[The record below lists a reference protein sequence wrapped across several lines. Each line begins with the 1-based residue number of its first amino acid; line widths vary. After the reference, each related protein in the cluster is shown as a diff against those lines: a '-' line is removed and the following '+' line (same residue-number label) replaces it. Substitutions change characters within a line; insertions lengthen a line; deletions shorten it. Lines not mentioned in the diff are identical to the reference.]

1 MVVVSDLIQPRLL
14 LFSFGMFFTIIICPL
29 QSRPA
34 ASLFF
39 HVSSLRRGVSRHSK
53 CLSLCRLQSAL
64 VFEQV
69 AINNASELNLNED
82 EAPAIRGGRLH

>member
-1 MVVVSDLIQPRLL
+1 MVVFSDLIYRRLL
-14 LFSFGMFFTIIICPL
+14 FVLFWHIL
-29 QSRPA
+29 QLLFVLY
-34 ASLFF
+34 SLGRVFYFFF

-53 CLSLCRLQSAL
+53 CLPLCHLQSAL

-69 AINNASELNLNED
+69 AINNASELNFNED